1 MSAFQVYISFLT
13 ILNTSVFYNYEYDF
27 YNSHLISEFKDYIN
41 HYSRVSSRPFEFMDI
56 QMSYAWGKDIA
67 YREEIPQLGVRSN
80 LDFKIAANVNNNL
93 RITPSINFEK
103 LKKLDS
109 NDYFFDGYIARLDL
123 RYQFNTAL
131 NLRIISEYNEFT
143 DKFFVQP
150 LISWRPNPDTIFY
163 FGGNQNY
170 IDNFVDYNSPNYRV
184 NKTQLFLK
192 FQYLIKS

>member
-1 MSAFQVYISFLT
+1 MFPY
-13 ILNTSVFYNYEYDF
+13 
-27 YNSHLISEFKDYIN
+27 
-41 HYSRVSSRPFEFMDI
+41 
-56 QMSYAWGKDIA
+56 
-67 YREEIPQLGVRSN
+67 
-80 LDFKIAANVNNNL
+80 
-93 RITPSINFEK
+93 
-103 LKKLDS
+103 
-109 NDYFFDGYIARLDL
+109 FDGYIARLDL